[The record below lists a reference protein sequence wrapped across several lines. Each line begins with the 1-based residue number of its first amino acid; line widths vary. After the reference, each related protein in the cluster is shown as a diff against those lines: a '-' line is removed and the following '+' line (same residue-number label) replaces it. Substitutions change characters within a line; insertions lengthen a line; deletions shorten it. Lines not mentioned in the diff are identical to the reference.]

1 MEGDG
6 IDELIAADQNGTP
19 ETMTECE
26 VYTFRD
32 NCAVYLGSAGA
43 YWDYLY
49 HVNNKY
55 LCGSSMKGRIYLA
68 ADDFFSLSSN
78 HWNEDMT
85 RNDPAISYDGGQWAY
100 ITQEE
105 FDYYNSNPMSGDSEY
120 IQSAEIITL
129 NKNPYREKN
138 ILEKTLDFSKAWA
151 AYEDYDGRRLCIC
164 YVFEKNGVIYC
175 AAGPDLSEWAAFY
188 TGTYSVE
195 DDVIFISLDAPSGM
209 IEYAYQFDPDGMM
222 LTQVSETGL
231 VYGDALGTT
240 LKLEEFVWKDAQA
253 IKELVQSGIAFE

>member
-1 MEGDG
+1 
-6 IDELIAADQNGTP
+6 
-19 ETMTECE
+19 
-26 VYTFRD
+26 
-32 NCAVYLGSAGA
+32 
-43 YWDYLY
+43 
-49 HVNNKY
+49 
-55 LCGSSMKGRIYLA
+55 
-68 ADDFFSLSSN
+68 
-78 HWNEDMT
+78 
-85 RNDPAISYDGGQWAY
+85 
-100 ITQEE
+100 
-105 FDYYNSNPMSGDSEY
+105 MSGDSEY

-129 NKNPYREKN
+129 SKNPYREKN

-151 AYEDYDGRRLCIC
+151 AYEDYDGQRLCIC
-164 YVFEKNGVIYC
+164 YVFEKNGVIHC

-240 LKLEEFVWKDAQA
+240 LKLEEFVCKDAQA